1 MNKAGQDMFEE
12 VRRRAE
18 NYFKQGY
25 NCAQAVALSNLE
37 LLGAQTS
44 GIMQLA
50 AGFGHGMSA
59 GCTCGALMGGVMAI
73 SSLFAGPETKGFD
86 REITEA
92 AAQLHREFVNE
103 FGTACCRGLRKELS
117 PYKNKKCREITAKTA
132 VLTLELLL
140 SREMTSAPVRVQLL

>member
-1 MNKAGQDMFEE
+1 MNNEKQAMYEE

-18 NYFKQGY
+18 NYFKQDY

-37 LLGAQTS
+37 VLGGQTS

-59 GCTCGALMGGVMAI
+59 GCTCGALTGGVMAI
-73 SSLFAGPETKGFD
+73 SMMLAGPETKGFD
-86 REITEA
+86 REITA
-92 AAQLHREFVNE
+92 AAADLHREFVKE
-103 FGTACCRGLRKELS
+103 FGTACCRGLRKKLS

-132 VLTLELLL
+132 VMTLELLQG
-140 SREMTSAPVRVQLL
+140 REMTSAPVRVQLL